1 MIYNHIVKYKGVYYN
16 AGENVPDDVEEKGRL
31 DKSDLPFYDDSE
43 IQMETFPHKYTY
55 EELSGISVR
64 KIKELAE
71 NMGFTI
77 TKVLKDD
84 VINEFLSQQ
93 N

>member
-1 MIYNHIVKYKGVYYN
+1 MKYNHIVNLNGIYYA
-16 AGENVPDDVEEKGRL
+16 AGEDVPDGVDEKGGPDL
-31 DKSDLPFYDDSE
+31 SDLPFNDTE
-43 IQMETFPHKYTY
+43 IMMETSPHKYTY
-55 EELSGISVR
+55 EDLSGISVR

-93 N
+93 V

>member
-1 MIYNHIVKYKGVYYN
+1 MRYKYMVKYNGVDYA
-16 AGENVPDDVEEKGRL
+16 AGEDVPIEEKGRPDL
-31 DKSDLPFYDDSE
+31 SDLPFSDVD
-43 IQMETFPHKYTY
+43 IQLETSPHKYTY

-64 KIKELAE
+64 KIKELAAD
-71 NMGFTI
+71 MGFTI
-77 TKVLKDD
+77 TKVIKGD

>member
-1 MIYNHIVKYKGVYYN
+1 MKYNHIVNLNGVYYA
-16 AGENVPDDVEEKGRL
+16 AGEDVPDCVNEKGGSDL
-31 DKSDLPFYDDSE
+31 SDLPFSDTE
-43 IQMETFPHKYTY
+43 IQMETSPHKYTY
-55 EELSGISVR
+55 EDLSGISVR

-77 TKVLKDD
+77 TKVIKDD

-93 N
+93 V